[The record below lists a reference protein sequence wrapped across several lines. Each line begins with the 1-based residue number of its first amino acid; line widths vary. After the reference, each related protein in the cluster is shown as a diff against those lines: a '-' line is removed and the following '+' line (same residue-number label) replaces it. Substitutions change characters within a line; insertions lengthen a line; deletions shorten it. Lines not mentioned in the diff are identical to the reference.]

1 MHQSKASFLRLASR
15 TAGSG
20 KSPAFMLGPAGL
32 GLSVFDVLLEIDRT
46 LAWSGLEAAPRTHS
60 GGHVPELEQ

>member
-1 MHQSKASFLRLASR
+1 MHQSKASFLRLTSR

-32 GLSVFDVLLEIDRT
+32 GLFNYLSALRLDLTEGNFVGKFQR
-46 LAWSGLEAAPRTHS
+46 
-60 GGHVPELEQ
+60 GGELSKKSPKL